1 MRIIKQIIS
10 VIGMVFSSGF
20 LLIGLVA
27 LGEEPAAAGISIVTG
42 LIFFIPSF
50 LMFRNARKTQPVMPA
65 NVTPIKQPV
74 ASIKP
79 KETIQTPAPIE
90 VAAEE
95 SNITPAKTLETPDI
109 DSVESDEQIAD
120 LPPVPEVEEA
130 VIEIPVVE
138 KPAYSEPHRRKT
150 NYRKR
155 TKLMDDYVVFD
166 LETTGL
172 KPSESEI
179 LEIGAI
185 KYENNEEIDRFH
197 SYVKPNRHISSRIT
211 RINGITDDIVKDAP
225 SIDEALP
232 AFLAFAGKETLVAHN
247 APFDMK
253 FVVHYHGADLES
265 YVSDTLTLS
274 RRAFGFRFN
283 KLTDWKERLGL
294 DHLGSH
300 NSIDDCIVCHELYQ
314 HVKSNSQRK

>member
-27 LGEEPAAAGISIVTG
+27 LGEEPVAAGVSIVTG

-50 LMFRNARKTQPVMPA
+50 LMFRNARKTQPVVPA
-65 NVTPIKQPV
+65 NVAPIEQPA
-74 ASIKP
+74 ASIKLE
-79 KETIQTPAPIE
+79 ETIQTPAPIE
-90 VAAEE
+90 VAEEPSIIPAE
-95 SNITPAKTLETPDI
+95 TLEALDI
-109 DSVESDEQIAD
+109 DSVESDEQIVD
-120 LPPVPEVEEA
+120 LPLVAEVEEA
-130 VIEIPVVE
+130 VIEILAVE
-138 KPAYSEPHRRKT
+138 KPAYDEPHKRKAT
-150 NYRKR
+150 YLKR
-155 TKLMDDYVVFD
+155 AKLMDDYVVFD

-179 LEIGAI
+179 IEIGAI
-185 KYENNEEIDRFH
+185 KYENNEEVDLFH

-232 AFLAFAGKETLVAHN
+232 AFLAFADKETLVAHN

-253 FVVHYHGADLES
+253 FVVHYHGADVES

-283 KLTDWKERLGL
+283 KLTDWKARLGL
-294 DHLGSH
+294 DHTGSH

-314 HVKSNSQRK
+314 HVKSNSTRK